1 MNNIR
6 KARKQIGMTAKQLG
20 EAVGVTDAAISQYE
34 NEKRQP
40 SFEVLLK
47 MCEVLGCSSDY
58 LLRGEGATPEMEEYV
73 FALRNSPERRQL
85 LDMTMWM
92 PKEKLQRLIR
102 LIEVWNE

>member
-6 KARKQIGMTAKQLG
+6 MARKQVGMTAKQLG

-58 LLRGEGATPEMEEYV
+58 LLRGEGNKRPHYK
-73 FALRNSPERRQL
+73 
-85 LDMTMWM
+85 
-92 PKEKLQRLIR
+92 KEKNPTRPSKTESQVGQADRP
-102 LIEVWNE
+102 VS